1 MTVRFVRTVCPRD
14 CYDTC
19 TLKVEVENERIVS
32 VKGENAHPV
41 TKGFLCPRGTADG
54 KRAYSER
61 RVLKPQIRVGDKPT
75 DTFREATWSEALDII
90 IEKLE
95 KTLQKHGRETVLHL
109 DYAGTMGLLSRSYAQ
124 RLWNALGAASH
135 DASICSKSGHAGI
148 GLHYGRT
155 YGVQPDML
163 PELEL
168 IVFWGFN
175 ARVSSPHMW
184 AQAEKARQEKGAIIV
199 AVDPRRSP
207 TAEAADIWLNPKP
220 GSDIA
225 LTYGLAHILIEKGW
239 VDTDFVE
246 EWCQGYSEY
255 REEAANWGRERV
267 EETTGLNWMDIES
280 LARLYHERK
289 SSATM
294 IGIGLQKS
302 TQGADMVR
310 AVSLIPPLLG
320 LHRGFYYSNGQGNYV
335 DGGIVTGSSLKDK
348 DRTTFSQVALGEV
361 LERGDIK
368 FLWVNSMN
376 PAVTIPNQNAV
387 RKGLSLPLHC
397 HRPGAHGSG
406 KGRPLHPHR
415 QPEDQRHR

>member
-19 TLKVEVENERIVS
+19 TLKVEVENERIIS

-75 DTFREATWSEALDII
+75 DTFREVTWSEALDII

-199 AVDPRRSP
+199 AVDPRRSSS
-207 TAEAADIWLNPKP
+207 TVP
-220 GSDIA
+220 G
-225 LTYGLAHILIEKGW
+225 
-239 VDTDFVE
+239 
-246 EWCQGYSEY
+246 Q
-255 REEAANWGRERV
+255 
-267 EETTGLNWMDIES
+267 
-280 LARLYHERK
+280 
-289 SSATM
+289 
-294 IGIGLQKS
+294 Q
-302 TQGADMVR
+302 
-310 AVSLIPPLLG
+310 
-320 LHRGFYYSNGQGNYV
+320 
-335 DGGIVTGSSLKDK
+335 
-348 DRTTFSQVALGEV
+348 
-361 LERGDIK
+361 
-368 FLWVNSMN
+368 
-376 PAVTIPNQNAV
+376 
-387 RKGLSLPLHC
+387 
-397 HRPGAHGSG
+397 
-406 KGRPLHPHR
+406 
-415 QPEDQRHR
+415 